1 MKINEDLDLN
11 KDWIARV
18 GCVLPNNEMAVANM
32 KIFTKQRGY
41 TNPHFFISKENPTNI
56 HL

>member
-18 GCVLPNNEMAVANM
+18 GYFLPNNEMAVANM

-41 TNPHFFISKENPTNI
+41 TNPHFFIS
-56 HL
+56 